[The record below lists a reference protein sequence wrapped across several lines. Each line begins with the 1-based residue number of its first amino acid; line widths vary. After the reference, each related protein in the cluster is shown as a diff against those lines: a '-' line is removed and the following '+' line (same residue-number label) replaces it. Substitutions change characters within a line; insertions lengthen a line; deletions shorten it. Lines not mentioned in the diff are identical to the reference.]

1 MARNLYFANLPFSA
15 GGAELKELCARAGG
29 VDSVKVMRDM
39 ATGRARGFAF
49 VEMATDGDAQAAI
62 DKFHN
67 YEFGGRNLTVNEARP
82 RPERSG
88 GYGGGGGDGGG
99 GGGCRRGGG
108 GGRGRGGRA
117 PPPRSAVP
125 RFPVPSSS
133 AQFRP
138 SPL

>member
-1 MARNLYFANLPFSA
+1 MARKLYVGNLPFSA
-15 GGAELKELCARAGG
+15 GEAELQELFAQAGA

-49 VEMATDGDAQAAI
+49 VEMSSDEDAQKAI

-88 GYGGGGGDGGG
+88 GFGGGGVGGG
-99 GGGCRRGGG
+99 GGGPGGG
-108 GGRGRGGRA
+108 GAVAAVVVAAGVSAGVA
-117 PPPRSAVP
+117 VVSAVAAAA
-125 RFPVPSSS
+125 R
-133 AQFRP
+133 AAGA
-138 SPL
+138 SPAGN